1 MADSK
6 SQIFLLKIKR
16 VIKAGF
22 FSFWRNSWV
31 SLATVLIV
39 AITLFTVGSI
49 VFARAVLQY
58 TLNDIQSKVDISVYF
73 KPDASEDDILAI
85 RESVLKL
92 LEVKEAEYISRDQA
106 LEDFKNRHKNN
117 ALITQSLD
125 ELGDNPLGASINIR
139 AKKISQ
145 YASIAKFLEDLE
157 KSGGA
162 NAIIYKINY
171 FQNKVVIDK
180 LSQILSSAN
189 KLGLALSLILI
200 SISMLVTFNT
210 VRLAI
215 YTAREEISVMRLV
228 GASNKFV
235 SGPFVIEG
243 VMYGVIGA
251 IITMVIFYPLS
262 LWLGPK
268 SSIFFGGIDVFDYYT
283 GNFFQIFG
291 LLLGVGVFLG
301 VISSLIAVRRYLK
314 V

>member
-16 VIKAGF
+16 VVKAGF

-92 LEVKEAEYISRDQA
+92 PEVKEAEYISRDQA

-162 NAIIYKINY
+162 NTIIYKINY

-210 VRLAI
+210 VRLSI

-291 LLLGVGVFLG
+291 LLLGVGVFFG
-301 VISSLIAVRRYLK
+301 VFSSLIAVRRYLK

>member
-16 VIKAGF
+16 VVKAGF

-92 LEVKEAEYISRDQA
+92 PEVKEAEYISRDQA

-162 NAIIYKINY
+162 NTIIYKINY